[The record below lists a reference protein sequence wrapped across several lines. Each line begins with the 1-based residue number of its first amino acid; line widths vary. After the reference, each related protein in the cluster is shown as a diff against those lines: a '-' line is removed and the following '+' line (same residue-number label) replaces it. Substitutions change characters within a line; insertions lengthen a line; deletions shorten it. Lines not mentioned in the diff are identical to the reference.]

1 MGRVAAL
8 IHDILPA
15 KQVIDS
21 MVNNAAEIMTQNAA
35 LVQNTPKL

>member
-1 MGRVAAL
+1 MGEVAAL

-21 MVNNAAEIMTQNAA
+21 MVNDAAEIMTRNAA
-35 LVQNTPKL
+35 LVQVVAKL

>member
-21 MVNNAAEIMTQNAA
+21 MVDDAAEIMTRNAA
-35 LVQNTPKL
+35 LVQNVAKL